1 MLLRITVATALA
13 LVASPA
19 FAQETRA
26 SAIAKLDAEFKAT
39 DTDGNGTLSLAEVSA
54 RMGKMSA
61 GTQQLDPVHAKRV
74 AGLWFQSADR
84 NKDGKVTRDES
95 RALMIAVFDR
105 YDIDHDGKITPIER
119 AKAAEAAKAGA
130 GQ

>member
-1 MLLRITVATALA
+1 MSRLLVTTALVLIA
-13 LVASPA
+13 APA
-19 FAQETRA
+19 IAQETRN

-39 DTDGNGTLSLAEVSA
+39 DTDGNGTLSLAEVTA

-61 GTQQLDPVHAKRV
+61 GTKQLDPVHAKRV

-84 NKDGKVTRDES
+84 NRDGKVTRDEL
-95 RALMIAVFDR
+95 RGLMIAVFDR
-105 YDIDHDGKITPIER
+105 YDLDHDGKITPIER